1 MSSVF
6 PHEVPEGDLRTLLI
20 CHDGARLHQ
29 EGLARW
35 LASFSTLSGILVLHE
50 DRGTL
55 LRRVR
60 REVRRAGLL
69 GFADVLAFRAYYT
82 LLLGRHDRAWE
93 EHALRDVTRRYP
105 PVPAESRVAH
115 DSSPNSAS
123 AERFIH
129 ECAPDMTIALCKNLL
144 AERIWGI
151 PAMGTFVMHPGICP
165 EYRNA
170 HGCFWALA
178 NDDLG
183 NVGMTLLKIDRGVDT
198 GPVFGYFRCAYDEIA
213 DSHAVIQSRVVLD
226 NLAQIRS
233 RLVEIARG
241 RARPI
246 GTDGRPSAVWG
257 QPRLTHYLRW
267 KRNAWRRRRAGD
279 RAGVS

>member
-1 MSSVF
+1 
-6 PHEVPEGDLRTLLI
+6 VPEGVLRTLLI

-35 LASFSTLSGILVLHE
+35 LTSFSTLSGILVLRE
-50 DRGTL
+50 DRRTL

-60 REVRRAGLL
+60 REVRRAGVL
-69 GFADVLAFRAYYT
+69 GFADVLAFRAYYQ
-82 LLLGRHDRAWE
+82 LLLAPRVRTWE
-93 EHALRDVTRRYP
+93 ARALRDLVLRYP
-105 PVPAESRVAH
+105 PIPASTRVAH
-115 DSSPNSAS
+115 ESSPNSAS
-123 AERFIH
+123 AERFVRD
-129 ECAPDMTIALCKNLL
+129 CAPDMTLALCKNLL

-151 PAMGTFVMHPGICP
+151 PPLGTFVLHPGICP

-178 NDDLG
+178 NDDLE

-198 GPVFGYFRCAYDEIA
+198 GPVFGYFRSAYDEVA
-213 DSHAVIQSRVVLD
+213 ESHAVIQSRVVLD
-226 NLAQIRS
+226 NLDQIRS
-233 RLVEIARG
+233 RLTEIALG

-246 GTDGRPSAVWG
+246 DTDGRPSAAWG
-257 QPRLTHYLRW
+257 QPRLTRYLRW

-279 RAGVS
+279 HPGVS